1 MDLAPLLMD
10 RVRLAI
16 LSTLAGE
23 QEPMDFNSMLERL
36 DVSRGNFFT
45 HARKLEDAGLI
56 SIDKSFIE
64 RKSVTIYCIA
74 KKVKG
79 ELTAYL
85 EKIED
90 VFIKTRN

>member
-1 MDLAPLLMD
+1 MDLDPLLMD

-36 DVSRGNFFT
+36 DLSRGKFLT

-56 SIDKSFIE
+56 SIDKSFIG
-64 RKSVTIYCIA
+64 RKSATAYCIA
-74 KKVKG
+74 KQGKR

-90 VFIKTRN
+90 VSIKTRK